1 MIRKIGKNLDHYYL
15 HQVGG
20 ALFYAI
26 MLSLALNYFWLPG
39 HVYSSGFTGLAQ
51 LIASLTGGKLNVA
64 WGIAF
69 VNLPLLIL
77 AWFTLSKRFA
87 VFTAMAVLL
96 SAAFVPMFATKT
108 VLTPDPLINAIFG
121 GGLNGMAVGTA
132 LRVGVGTGGLDIIG
146 MEFKHF
152 FRMKVGSVN
161 LAFNAVI
168 MIGAGLT
175 YGWQAA
181 LYSIIGVVISAHFID
196 IFYTHQ
202 QQIQEMIVTNKP
214 EEMTDRIQ
222 NKMRRGV
229 TIIDSAHG
237 GYTGRDRSIILTVV
251 TQHELPELR
260 QAIKEVDPNA
270 FYSESKVEHTGG
282 RFYEPEP

>member
-15 HQVGG
+15 HQVVG

-51 LIASLTGGKLNVA
+51 LVDTLTGGKINVA
-64 WGIAF
+64 WAIAL
-69 VNLPLLIL
+69 VNMPLLLL

-87 VFTAMAVLL
+87 IFTAMAVLL
-96 SAAFVPMFATKT
+96 SAAFVPLFATKT

-121 GGLNGMAVGTA
+121 GGINGMAVGTA
-132 LRVGVGTGGLDIIG
+132 LRCGVGTGGLDIIG
-146 MEFKHF
+146 MELKHQ

-161 LAFNAVI
+161 LAFNALI
-168 MIGAGLT
+168 MVGAGLT
-175 YGWQAA
+175 YGWQYA
-181 LYSIIGVVISAHFID
+181 LYSIIGVVVSAHFID
-196 IFYTHQ
+196 LFYTHQ

-214 EEMTDRIQ
+214 EEMTDTIQ

-237 GYTGRDRSIILTVV
+237 GYTGRYRSILLTVV

-260 QAIKEVDPNA
+260 HAIKEVDPNA

>member
-1 MIRKIGKNLDHYYL
+1 MIQKIGKNLDHYYL
-15 HQVGG
+15 HQVVG

-51 LIASLTGGKLNVA
+51 LVDTLTGGKINVA
-64 WGIAF
+64 WAIAL
-69 VNLPLLIL
+69 VNMPLLLL

-87 VFTAMAVLL
+87 IFTAMAVLL
-96 SAAFVPMFATKT
+96 SAAFVPLFATKT

-121 GGLNGMAVGTA
+121 GGINGMAVGTA
-132 LRVGVGTGGLDIIG
+132 LRCGVGTGGLDIIG
-146 MEFKHF
+146 MELKHQ

-161 LAFNAVI
+161 LAFNALI
-168 MIGAGLT
+168 MVGAGLT
-175 YGWQAA
+175 YGWQYA
-181 LYSIIGVVISAHFID
+181 LYSIIGVVVSAHFID
-196 IFYTHQ
+196 LFYTHQ

-214 EEMTDRIQ
+214 EEMTDTIQ

-237 GYTGRDRSIILTVV
+237 GYTGRDRSILLTVI

-260 QAIKEVDPNA
+260 HAIKEVDPNA

>member
-1 MIRKIGKNLDHYYL
+1 MIRKIGKNLDHYYF
-15 HQVGG
+15 HQVVG
-20 ALFYAI
+20 AVFYAL

-51 LIASLTGGKLNVA
+51 LVDTLTGGKINVA
-64 WGIAF
+64 WAIAL
-69 VNLPLLIL
+69 VNMPLLLL

-87 VFTAMAVLL
+87 IFTAMAVLL
-96 SAAFVPMFATKT
+96 SAAFVPLFATKT

-121 GGLNGMAVGTA
+121 GGINGMAVGTA
-132 LRVGVGTGGLDIIG
+132 LRCGVGTGGLDIIG
-146 MEFKHF
+146 MELKHQ

-161 LAFNAVI
+161 LAFNALI
-168 MIGAGLT
+168 MVGAGLT
-175 YGWQAA
+175 YGWQYA
-181 LYSIIGVVISAHFID
+181 LYSIIGVVVSAHFID
-196 IFYTHQ
+196 LFYTHQ

-214 EEMTDRIQ
+214 EEMTDTIQ

-237 GYTGRDRSIILTVV
+237 GYTGRDRSILLTVV

-260 QAIKEVDPNA
+260 HAIKEVDPNA

>member
-15 HQVGG
+15 HQVVG

-51 LIASLTGGKLNVA
+51 LVDTLTGGKINVA
-64 WGIAF
+64 WAIAL
-69 VNLPLLIL
+69 VNMPLLLL

-87 VFTAMAVLL
+87 IFTAMAVLL
-96 SAAFVPMFATKT
+96 SAAFVPLFATKT

-121 GGLNGMAVGTA
+121 GGINGMAVGTA
-132 LRVGVGTGGLDIIG
+132 LRCGVGTGGLDIIG
-146 MEFKHF
+146 MELKHQ

-161 LAFNAVI
+161 LAFNALI
-168 MIGAGLT
+168 MVGAGLT
-175 YGWQAA
+175 YGWQYA
-181 LYSIIGVVISAHFID
+181 LYSIIGVVVSAHFID
-196 IFYTHQ
+196 LFYTHQ

-214 EEMTDRIQ
+214 EEMTDTIQ

-237 GYTGRDRSIILTVV
+237 GYTGRDRSILLTVV

-260 QAIKEVDPNA
+260 HAIKEVDPNA
-270 FYSESKVEHTGG
+270 FYSESKVEYTGG

>member
-15 HQVGG
+15 HQVVG

-51 LIASLTGGKLNVA
+51 LVDTLTGGKINVA
-64 WGIAF
+64 WAIAL
-69 VNLPLLIL
+69 VNMPLLLL

-87 VFTAMAVLL
+87 IFTAMAVLL
-96 SAAFVPMFATKT
+96 SAAFVPLFATKT

-121 GGLNGMAVGTA
+121 GGINGMAVGTA
-132 LRVGVGTGGLDIIG
+132 LRCGVGTGGLDIIG
-146 MEFKHF
+146 MELKHQ

-161 LAFNAVI
+161 LAFNALI
-168 MIGAGLT
+168 MVGAGLT
-175 YGWQAA
+175 YGWQYA
-181 LYSIIGVVISAHFID
+181 LYSIIGVVVSAHFID
-196 IFYTHQ
+196 LFYTHQ

-214 EEMTDRIQ
+214 EEMTDTIQ

-237 GYTGRDRSIILTVV
+237 GYTGRDRSILLTVV

-260 QAIKEVDPNA
+260 HAIKEVDPNA

>member
-1 MIRKIGKNLDHYYL
+1 MIRKIGKNFDHYYL
-15 HQVGG
+15 HQVVG

-51 LIASLTGGKLNVA
+51 LVDTLTGGKINVA
-64 WGIAF
+64 WAIAL
-69 VNLPLLIL
+69 VNMPLLLL

-87 VFTAMAVLL
+87 IFTAMAVLL
-96 SAAFVPMFATKT
+96 SAAFVPLFATKT

-121 GGLNGMAVGTA
+121 GGINGMAVGTA
-132 LRVGVGTGGLDIIG
+132 LRCGVGTGGLDIIG
-146 MEFKHF
+146 MELKHQ

-161 LAFNAVI
+161 LAFNALI
-168 MIGAGLT
+168 MVGAGLT
-175 YGWQAA
+175 YGWQYA
-181 LYSIIGVVISAHFID
+181 LYSIIGVVVSAHFID
-196 IFYTHQ
+196 LFYTHQ

-214 EEMTDRIQ
+214 EEMTDTIQ

-237 GYTGRDRSIILTVV
+237 GYTGRDRSILLTVV

-260 QAIKEVDPNA
+260 HAIKEVDPNA

>member
-15 HQVGG
+15 HQVVG
-20 ALFYAI
+20 AFFYAI

-51 LIASLTGGKLNVA
+51 LVDTLTGGKINVA
-64 WGIAF
+64 WAIAL
-69 VNLPLLIL
+69 VNMPLLLL

-96 SAAFVPMFATKT
+96 SAAFVPLFATKT

-121 GGLNGMAVGTA
+121 GGINGMAVGTA
-132 LRVGVGTGGLDIIG
+132 LRCGVGTGGLDIIG
-146 MEFKHF
+146 MELKHQ

-161 LAFNAVI
+161 LSFNALI
-168 MIGAGLT
+168 MVGAGLT
-175 YGWQAA
+175 YGWQYA
-181 LYSIIGVVISAHFID
+181 LYSIIGVVVSAHFID
-196 IFYTHQ
+196 LFYTHQ

-214 EEMTDRIQ
+214 EEMTDTIQ

-237 GYTGRDRSIILTVV
+237 GYTGRDRSILLTVV

-260 QAIKEVDPNA
+260 YAIKEVDPNA

>member
-15 HQVGG
+15 HQVVG

-51 LIASLTGGKLNVA
+51 LVDTLTGGKINVA
-64 WGIAF
+64 WAIAL
-69 VNLPLLIL
+69 VNMPLLL
-77 AWFTLSKRFA
+77 LVWFTLSKRFA
-87 VFTAMAVLL
+87 IFTGMAVLL
-96 SAAFVPMFATKT
+96 SAAFVPLFATKT

-121 GGLNGMAVGTA
+121 GGINGMAVGTA
-132 LRVGVGTGGLDIIG
+132 LRCGVGTGGLDIIG
-146 MEFKHF
+146 MELKHQ

-161 LAFNAVI
+161 LAFNALI
-168 MIGAGLT
+168 MVGAGLT
-175 YGWQAA
+175 YGWQYA
-181 LYSIIGVVISAHFID
+181 LYSIIGVVVSAHFID
-196 IFYTHQ
+196 LFYTHQ

-214 EEMTDRIQ
+214 EEMTDTIQ

-237 GYTGRDRSIILTVV
+237 GYTGRDRSILLTVV

-260 QAIKEVDPNA
+260 HAIKEVDPNA
-270 FYSESKVEHTGG
+270 FYSESKVEDTGG

>member
-1 MIRKIGKNLDHYYL
+1 MLRKIKRDLDHYYL

-20 ALFYAI
+20 AFFYAI

-51 LIASLTGGKLNVA
+51 LIDTLTGGKVNVA
-64 WGIAF
+64 WAIAI
-69 VNLPLLIL
+69 VNMPLLVL
-77 AWFTLSKRFA
+77 AWLTLSKRFA
-87 VFTAMAVLL
+87 IFTAMAVLL
-96 SAAFVPMFATKT
+96 SAAFVPLFATKT
-108 VLTPDPLINAIFG
+108 VLTSDPLINAIFG
-121 GGLNGMAVGTA
+121 GGINGMAVGTA
-132 LRVGVGTGGLDIIG
+132 LRCGVGTGGLDIIG
-146 MEFKHF
+146 MELKHQ

-161 LAFNAVI
+161 LAFNALI

-175 YGWQAA
+175 YGWQYA
-181 LYSIIGVVISAHFID
+181 LYSIIGVVVSAHFID
-196 IFYTHQ
+196 VFYTHQ

-214 EEMTDRIQ
+214 EEMTDTIQ

-237 GYTGRDRSIILTVV
+237 GYTGRDRSILLTVV

-260 QAIKEVDPNA
+260 HAIKEVDPHA

>member
-1 MIRKIGKNLDHYYL
+1 MRKIGKNFDHYYL
-15 HQVGG
+15 HQVVG

-51 LIASLTGGKLNVA
+51 LVDTLTGGKINVA
-64 WGIAF
+64 WAIAL
-69 VNLPLLIL
+69 VNMPLLLL

-87 VFTAMAVLL
+87 IFTAMAVLL
-96 SAAFVPMFATKT
+96 SAAFVPLFATKT

-121 GGLNGMAVGTA
+121 GGINGMAVGTA
-132 LRVGVGTGGLDIIG
+132 LRCGVGTGGLDIIG
-146 MEFKHF
+146 MELKHQ

-161 LAFNAVI
+161 LAFNALI
-168 MIGAGLT
+168 MVGAGLT
-175 YGWQAA
+175 YGWQYA
-181 LYSIIGVVISAHFID
+181 LYSIIGVVVSAHFID
-196 IFYTHQ
+196 LFYTHQ

-214 EEMTDRIQ
+214 EEMTDTIQ

-237 GYTGRDRSIILTVV
+237 GYTGRDRSILLTVV

-260 QAIKEVDPNA
+260 HAIKEVDPNA

>member
-1 MIRKIGKNLDHYYL
+1 MQKIGKNLDHYYL
-15 HQVGG
+15 HQVVG

-51 LIASLTGGKLNVA
+51 LVDTLTGGKINVA
-64 WGIAF
+64 WAIAL
-69 VNLPLLIL
+69 VNMPLLLL

-87 VFTAMAVLL
+87 IFTAMAVLL
-96 SAAFVPMFATKT
+96 SAAFVPLFATKT

-121 GGLNGMAVGTA
+121 GGINGMAVGTA
-132 LRVGVGTGGLDIIG
+132 LRCGVGTGGLDIIG
-146 MEFKHF
+146 MELKHQ

-161 LAFNAVI
+161 LAFNALI
-168 MIGAGLT
+168 MVGAGLT
-175 YGWQAA
+175 YGWQYA
-181 LYSIIGVVISAHFID
+181 LYSIIGVVVSAHFID
-196 IFYTHQ
+196 LFYTHQ

-214 EEMTDRIQ
+214 EEMTDTIQ

-237 GYTGRDRSIILTVV
+237 GYTGRDRSILLTVI

-260 QAIKEVDPNA
+260 HAIKEVDPNA

>member
-15 HQVGG
+15 HQVVG

-51 LIASLTGGKLNVA
+51 LVDTLTGGKINVA
-64 WGIAF
+64 WAIAL
-69 VNLPLLIL
+69 VNMPLLLL

-96 SAAFVPMFATKT
+96 SAAFVPLFATKT

-121 GGLNGMAVGTA
+121 GGINGMAVGTA
-132 LRVGVGTGGLDIIG
+132 LRCGVGTGGLDIIG
-146 MEFKHF
+146 MELKHQ

-161 LAFNAVI
+161 LAFNALI
-168 MIGAGLT
+168 MVGAGLT
-175 YGWQAA
+175 YGWQYA
-181 LYSIIGVVISAHFID
+181 LYSIIGVVVSSHFID
-196 IFYTHQ
+196 LFYTHQ

-214 EEMTDRIQ
+214 EEMTDTIQ

-237 GYTGRDRSIILTVV
+237 GYTGRDRSILLTVV

-260 QAIKEVDPNA
+260 YAIKEVDPNA

>member
-15 HQVGG
+15 HQVVG

-51 LIASLTGGKLNVA
+51 LVDTLTGGKINVA
-64 WGIAF
+64 WAIAL
-69 VNLPLLIL
+69 VNMPLLLL

-87 VFTAMAVLL
+87 IFTGMAVLL
-96 SAAFVPMFATKT
+96 SAAFVPLFATKT

-121 GGLNGMAVGTA
+121 GGINGMAVGTA
-132 LRVGVGTGGLDIIG
+132 LRCGVGTGGLDIIG
-146 MEFKHF
+146 MELKHQ

-161 LAFNAVI
+161 LAFNALI
-168 MIGAGLT
+168 MVGAGLT
-175 YGWQAA
+175 YGWQYA
-181 LYSIIGVVISAHFID
+181 LYSIIGVVVSAHFID
-196 IFYTHQ
+196 LFYTHQ

-214 EEMTDRIQ
+214 EEMTDTIQ

-237 GYTGRDRSIILTVV
+237 GYTGRDRSILLTVV

-260 QAIKEVDPNA
+260 HAIKEVDPNA